1 MNLAVR
7 TARNTVMVVGA
18 RLASKVLVFVVVLI
32 VIRTMGKDNYGKF
45 TSLIVYSALTSIV
58 ADLGLRP
65 LFTREVA
72 KRRELLSP
80 YLNSIL
86 SLKLVLSLPV
96 LGILFGAVSVGLPEL
111 VPFVLPTFALLFA
124 TSFSNQLRAAFYAMG
139 QLRYEA
145 IAIMAESL
153 VLLIGAVAVAV
164 LGLEWWAFIWV
175 YAASYAFTCVFSMVV
190 AITRLGHRFAFDLNG
205 ARLSMLARESLP
217 FALAFII
224 STLYFKIDVPILKF
238 FTAGFVAVGIYS
250 AAYKYLEAV
259 IFLPQTLMDPVFPSL
274 SQLAHEAPERLG
286 GAVTKAYKLLAV
298 VAIPVM
304 LGMLVFAQPVI
315 DYTIPGFGEAVPVL
329 RVLALGV
336 VFLFVNNVFIYTL
349 NAMGRQGD
357 STRLALFSLV
367 LNVVL
372 NLILIPMPNP
382 LVGGYMGAAWATD
395 LTELGLFLGGW
406 YLLRR
411 HLYAVPVLRS
421 LKGVLPAG
429 VLCGLAM
436 AAVVLALGANLPI
449 YVLALVVG
457 AVVYGGGLMLTH
469 AFSADEVALAREAAR
484 SLTSRFPGR
493 A

>member
-7 TARNTVMVVGA
+7 TARNTAMVVAA

-32 VIRTMGKDNYGKF
+32 VIRTMGKDDYGKF

-72 KRRELLSP
+72 KRRELLTP

-86 SLKLVLSLPV
+86 SLKLVLSFPV
-96 LGILFGAVSVGLPEL
+96 LAILFAAVSVGLPEL
-111 VPFVLPTFALLFA
+111 VPYVLPTFALLLA
-124 TSFSNQLRAAFYAMG
+124 TSFSNQLRATFYAVS

-145 IAIMAESL
+145 IAIMGESM

-164 LGLEWWAFIWV
+164 LHLEWWAFIWV
-175 YAASYAFTCVFSMVV
+175 YAASYAFTCVYCLFIAVR
-190 AITRLGHRFAFDLNG
+190 RLGHRFAFDLNG
-205 ARLSMLARESLP
+205 ARLGMLARESLP

-238 FTAGFVAVGIYS
+238 FTTFVAVGIYS

-259 IFLPQTLMDPVFPSL
+259 IFMPQTLMDPIFPSL
-274 SQLAHEAPERLG
+274 SQLAHEAPERL
-286 GAVTKAYKLLAV
+286 ATAATKSYKLLAV
-298 VAIPVM
+298 IAIPVM
-304 LGMLVFAQPVI
+304 LGMLFFAEPVI

-336 VFLFVNNVFIYTL
+336 AFLFVNNVFIYTL

-372 NLILIPMPNP
+372 NLILIPMPNH
-382 LVGGYMGAAWATD
+382 LIGGYMGAAWATD

-411 HLYAVPVLRS
+411 HLFAVPVLRS

-429 VLCGLAM
+429 VLCGVAM
-436 AAVVLALGANLPI
+436 AAVLLALGPHLPV

-457 AVVYGGGLMLTH
+457 GVVYSSGLMVTH
-469 AFSADEVALAREAAR
+469 AFTPDEMALAREAAR
-484 SLTSRFPGR
+484 SLTRR
-493 A
+493 